1 LPSPGLPRLLSTLLA
16 AALATSLTLIPSD
29 AQAQPR
35 DASRIQAGEDLSAWR
50 TLQRDAP
57 DDLDALFAFLEAYPS
72 SPLAELA
79 YRELV
84 EAKAELPADFRG
96 TAARV
101 STSYHRHQEALSR
114 TPAGVAVARLEVSGA
129 AESVTPEPT
138 LQKRLDR
145 ADAGIH
151 AETGVALTTLPAFYA
166 GVGAQAGA
174 VRLTGRGL
182 FDQESLALGAALRYN
197 PWRYWRVSPFTE
209 AALTGPDLTLSF
221 SLGGSLGL
229 AQGLS
234 VEVAGGAQRDVAGE
248 STEKLLRA
256 GIAQR
261 F

>member
-1 LPSPGLPRLLSTLLA
+1 MRS
-16 AALATSLTLIPSD
+16 TSLLTSLMLALSST
-29 AQAQPR
+29 ALAQPR
-35 DASRIQAGEDLSAWR
+35 DAGRIQSGEDLTAWR

-57 DDLDALFAFLEAYPS
+57 DDVDALVDFLEAFPS

-84 EAKAELPADFRG
+84 EAASSPSGRAQLPADFRG
-96 TAARV
+96 NTARL

-129 AESVTPEPT
+129 VEAASAQPATALRWE
-138 LQKRLDR
+138 RLDT
-145 ADAGIH
+145 GIH
-151 AETGVALTTLPAFYA
+151 VETGAALTSLPAFYA

-174 VRLTGRGL
+174 LSLTGRGL
-182 FDQESLALGAALRYN
+182 FDEESFALGAALRYD
-197 PWRYWRVSPFTE
+197 PWRYWRVSPFAE
-209 AALTGPDLTLSF
+209 AAVTGPDVAVGL

-234 VEVAGGAQRDVAGE
+234 IEVAGGGQRRLDDGAN
-248 STEKLLRA
+248 EKLLRA